1 MRGYVDT
8 CLRNITG
15 FQGTFSPQME
25 SFWRQVELLYQHCN
39 VVNGVPVDHI
49 PLWWARCLD
58 LKVPLEA
65 PPVMTQGT
73 AQPRMPAVPARPTYD
88 PLAEVCRPG

>member
-39 VVNGVPVDHI
+39 AVNGVPVDHI

-65 PPVMTQGT
+65 PAVMTQAT
-73 AQPRMPAVPARPTYD
+73 TQARMPAVPARPVYD